1 MDGTA
6 ILSGA
11 RLAHGERTAHEQL
24 AVEALDGFLGRG
36 PFGVFDER
44 ESARAAGFPVEGADN
59 LSRLTDLRKVCAE
72 VVFGGLIRQV
82 ADEQSD

>member
-1 MDGTA
+1 MNNCPSKRLMA
-6 ILSGA
+6 SSAGA
-11 RLAHGERTAHEQL
+11 RSAYSTNAK
-24 AVEALDGFLGRG
+24 
-36 PFGVFDER
+36 
-44 ESARAAGFPVEGADN
+44 SARAAGFPVEGADN